1 MITPLDNDLPP
12 VPGTEPESTEA
23 GRFTRLRA
31 DLRRA
36 AREVDWTEV
45 RAFALAAAP
54 IALIVVLAGLLVLLL
69 ASLGGRLHD
78 AARAVVDHPV
88 VHVVV
93 DPITTFFSAYRGPV
107 APTTLAAVWGIGA
120 LVLLIASLLGAWGA
134 RVGWVVVGA
143 ASVAMAW
150 IGAPTAGNAA
160 VGAAMTALAWS
171 LATILAGTGRRYTC
185 GG

>member
-93 DPITTFFSAYRGPV
+93 DPSPRSSRRTGAGR
-107 APTTLAAVWGIGA
+107 PTTLAAVWGIGA
-120 LVLLIASLLGAWGA
+120 LVLLIASLLGRG
-134 RVGWVVVGA
+134 VP
-143 ASVAMAW
+143 AS
-150 IGAPTAGNAA
+150 AGS
-160 VGAAMTALAWS
+160 WS
-171 LATILAGTGRRYTC
+171 EPRRSPWPGSVPPPQATPQSGPR
-185 GG
+185 